1 MSTHRTDNGRICLE
15 CGNHDLPGHATLC
28 PVCGSKA
35 GQIIDFRNSD
45 DRLLH
50 AAPRLMEER
59 CQAGLE
65 DLVGGLEFVVINTEP
80 EHQRGAVEELLA
92 RTGLHVTD
100 AFEDSAS
107 RAVVLQSPGSAD
119 VLVTSRKGASPFAAF
134 TDYPKSRHLPTTRLE
149 TFAFSCRD
157 VAEYERIQRSRDIE
171 FMSDAPVSGRQFK
184 FIQTTPSPYTGISI
198 GLIERSGSEHSY
210 RLPESVDLDWH
221 FEKPALAYLGNIG
234 RLDHTAT
241 RVRAKERDEAILEF
255 INLTNYRF
263 EFAIYVKSL
272 NSITNV
278 ARLSAND
285 FAMVFTSGIA
295 PFADLK
301 TSGPTERFTHNYGP
315 RTHHLAWD
323 TEAIDEV
330 FAGLVDD
337 GQQFLLDLVGSPDEG
352 LKQTFSVMSP
362 HTLLINEYIHRF
374 GEFDG
379 FFTKSNVTLLTEA
392 TGTQ

>member
-1 MSTHRTDNGRICLE
+1 MSDQTSANSKICLE
-15 CGNHDLPGHATLC
+15 CGNHDFPDHTMVC
-28 PVCGSKA
+28 PVCESK
-35 GQIIDFRNSD
+35 GECIIDFRNSD
-45 DRLLH
+45 ERLLH
-50 AAPRLMEER
+50 GAARLIEER
-59 CQAGLE
+59 SRTGLE
-65 DLVGGLEFVVINTEP
+65 GLVGGLEFIVINTEP
-80 EHQRGAVEELLA
+80 EHQRGAAEELLA
-92 RTGLHVTD
+92 RTGLHVAD
-100 AFEDSAS
+100 AFEDSVS
-107 RAVVLQSPGSAD
+107 RTAILQAPGSAD
-119 VLVTSRKGASPFAAF
+119 MLITSRKDASPFASF
-134 TDYPKSRHLPTTRLE
+134 TDYPKSRHLPATRLE

-157 VAEYERIQRSRDIE
+157 VAEYTRIQRGRGIE
-171 FMSDAPVSGRQFK
+171 FMTDGPISGRQFK
-184 FIQTTPSPYTGISI
+184 FIQTVPSPYTGLSI

-241 RVRAKERDEAILEF
+241 RVRAEERDEAILEF

-263 EFAIYVKSL
+263 EFAIYVKSF

-323 TEAIDEV
+323 TKDIDEV

-337 GQQFLLDLVGSPDEG
+337 GQEFLVDLVGSPDEG
-352 LKQTFSVMSP
+352 LKQTFSAMSP
-362 HTLLINEYIHRF
+362 HTLLVNEYIHRF

-379 FFTKSNVTLLTEA
+379 FFTRSNVTLLTEA